1 MKALQKQFR
10 LCLTIALAGAAVLI
24 AGCSDMAMKSAGAP
38 QTLTGAQEV
47 PPVATNATAVSTVR
61 IAADKSVSGAITT
74 SGIVATMAHIHMAP
88 APGGNGPVIV
98 PFQKT
103 ADNVF
108 TAPAGAKL
116 TDEQYAALKA
126 GRLYVNVHSA
136 AHPAGEIRANLPAN

>member
-1 MKALQKQFR
+1 MKALQKHIR
-10 LCLTIALAGAAVLI
+10 LCLTIALAGAAVLV
-24 AGCSDMAMKSAGAP
+24 AGCSGMAAKSANAP
-38 QTLTGAQEV
+38 LTLTGAQEV
-47 PPVATNATAVSTVR
+47 PPVATNASAVSTVR
-61 IAADKSVSGAITT
+61 IASDKSVSGTITT
-74 SGIVATMAHIHMAP
+74 SGIVATMAHIHMSL

-98 PFQKT
+98 PFKKT

-108 TAPAGAKL
+108 SAPADTKL